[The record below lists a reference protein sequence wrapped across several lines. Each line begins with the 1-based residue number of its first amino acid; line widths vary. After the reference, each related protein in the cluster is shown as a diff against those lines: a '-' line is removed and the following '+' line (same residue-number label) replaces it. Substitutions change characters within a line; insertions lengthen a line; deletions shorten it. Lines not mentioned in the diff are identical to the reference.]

1 MLLASN
7 SRRRDR
13 NNYPIDILSHSFKL
27 QQEAFVTAAEN
38 IETTHHLPKGILESL
53 GQFFVTSFEEKNTN
67 KKKRSHIEA
76 VFEDLKNPRSTN
88 PRTEPPL

>member
-13 NNYPIDILSHSFKL
+13 NKNPIGILSHSFKL

-38 IETTHHLPKGILESL
+38 IETIHHLSKGILESL
-53 GQFFVTSFEEKNTN
+53 GQFFETSLEEKNTN
-67 KKKRSHIEA
+67 KKKTFTH
-76 VFEDLKNPRSTN
+76 
-88 PRTEPPL
+88 